1 MSEQE
6 LRTPAVVA
14 IVLLAEI
21 KSATHSF
28 DSGQVNV
35 FDALDTIMSAIESY
49 RHAKDVHRSAA

>member
-6 LRTPAVVA
+6 LRAPAVVA

-21 KSATHSF
+21 KAATHSF

-35 FDALDTIMSAIESY
+35 FDALDTIISAIESY
-49 RHAKDVHRSAA
+49 RYAKFVHRDAA

>member
-6 LRTPAVVA
+6 LRAPAVVA

-35 FDALDTIMSAIESY
+35 FDALDMIMSAIESY
-49 RHAKDVHRSAA
+49 RYAKDVHRNAA

>member
-6 LRTPAVVA
+6 LRAPAVVA

-21 KSATHSF
+21 KAATHSF

-35 FDALDTIMSAIESY
+35 FDALDTIMTAIESY
-49 RHAKDVHRSAA
+49 RYAKDVHRDAA

>member
-6 LRTPAVVA
+6 LRAPAVVA

-21 KSATHSF
+21 KAATHSF

-35 FDALDTIMSAIESY
+35 FDALDTIMTAIESY
-49 RHAKDVHRSAA
+49 RYAKDIHRSAA